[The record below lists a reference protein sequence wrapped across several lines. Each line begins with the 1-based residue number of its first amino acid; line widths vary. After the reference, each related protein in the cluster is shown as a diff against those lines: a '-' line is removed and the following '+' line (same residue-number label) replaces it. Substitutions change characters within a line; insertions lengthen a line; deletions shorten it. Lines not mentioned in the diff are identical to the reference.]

1 MEKKKPTLDLGGLG
15 RLGRCD
21 LFNRVFCLYD
31 DYITKRAPFPERG
44 DKKMTSNL
52 AEKLD
57 AARHHIL
64 FQHNPRNTDGYI
76 TIAKKCIQT
85 GRFTQSFFKPD
96 DLADHLTQVMGEDVF
111 FSQNTFYRKARRI
124 ETVRQLRS
132 LYVDLDFY
140 IFNYAPEQILYWLEQ
155 DFFRTAIPEP
165 NLIIFSGQGIVLIW
179 TIEPA
184 PYLALPLWQAI
195 QNYLINQLKPLG
207 GDPKAADA
215 ARIFRLAGST
225 SSKNGN
231 EVRVQYRHDYQYTLR
246 EIQNDYLPELKPKEK
261 RAKPGRKKKIVHLF
275 NLYTLH
281 AARLQDLDTL
291 VRIRN
296 GEMPQCRE
304 FALFLYRY
312 WSCCFENDPR
322 TALSHTLEF
331 NRTFAQPLPEREAV
345 KATESAQKAYLAKSD
360 KEANERAKA
369 MGYPGAGYRISNA
382 KLITWLGITELEQQS
397 LKTIIGT
404 KEKNRRK
411 RLAYHANPEAKKQA
425 VTEYRRKKGI
435 RPMEEYNQARK
446 TKKEHNME
454 ILKKAM
460 EENPKASIRK
470 LAQITGISKTHVGE
484 LKKELC
490 L

>member
-1 MEKKKPTLDLGGLG
+1 
-15 RLGRCD
+15 
-21 LFNRVFCLYD
+21 
-31 DYITKRAPFPERG
+31 
-44 DKKMTSNL
+44 MTSNL

-64 FQHNPRNTDGYI
+64 FQHNPRNTDGFI
-76 TIAKKCIQT
+76 TIAKKCRDT
-85 GRFTQSFFKPD
+85 GEFTQAFFKPD
-96 DLADHLTQVMGEDVF
+96 ALADHLTHVMGEDVF
-111 FSQNTFYRKARRI
+111 FSQNTFYRKARRV

-140 IFNYAPEQILYWLEQ
+140 IFNYAPDQIIDWLEQ
-155 DFFRTAIPEP
+155 DFFRRAIPEP

-179 TIEPA
+179 TIEPV
-184 PYLALPLWQAI
+184 PYMALPLWQAV
-195 QNYLINQLKPLG
+195 QNYLLDILKPLG

-215 ARIFRLAGST
+215 ARIFRIAGST

-246 EIQNDYLPELKPKEK
+246 EIQNEYLPELKPKEK
-261 RAKPGRKKKIVHLF
+261 KSKPGRKKKIVHLF

-331 NRTFAQPLPEREAV
+331 NRTFAHPLSEREAV

-382 KLITWLGITELEQQS
+382 KLITWLGITEYEQQH

-446 TKKEHNME
+446 TKKEQNME

-484 LKKELC
+484 LKKEISL
-490 L
+490 